1 MGLPPDPVIFTLIF
15 LGTFA
20 LYTCDR
26 LSDYDNES
34 DWKNAPGRTL
44 WVASHLKWLQV
55 VPVSAQ
61 P

>member
-1 MGLPPDPVIFTLIF
+1 MGLPPDPVIFILIS

-26 LSDYDNES
+26 LGDYDNES
-34 DWKNAPGRTL
+34 DWKNAPGRTM

-55 VPVSAQ
+55 
-61 P
+61 